1 MLNFSPIKPFPL
13 FSPWSPWFF
22 LLNSRLELSNGSL
35 SIRKDDSITANCYAG
50 SLYTT
55 TLPGNQCTMRNRIK
69 VSLRWAGVTLLIK
82 NCALPLKAHV
92 FCLLSAFVFC
102 SALLFA
108 ANKKQTANSDTAALK
123 SISESA
129 RTRLEQLRAKA
140 GFPGATLAFVSART
154 YH

>member
-1 MLNFSPIKPFPL
+1 MLRSEP
-13 FSPWSPWFF
+13 
-22 LLNSRLELSNGSL
+22 SRRPTEKN
-35 SIRKDDSITANCYAG
+35 
-50 SLYTT
+50 
-55 TLPGNQCTMRNRIK
+55 RNMQK
-69 VSLRWAGVTLLIK
+69 YLTS
-82 NCALPLKAHV
+82 V
-92 FCLLSAFVFC
+92 FCFLSAFVFC